1 MKISLEVKFTLSYN
15 EAMSSLAQKLKAKGL
30 KATDVAEKAGVSQ
43 SYLSMLMN
51 GQRSNPSAQTITRLV
66 QASDGALSVEDF
78 MSGSAA

>member
-1 MKISLEVKFTLSYN
+1 
-15 EAMSSLAQKLKAKGL
+15 MSSLAHKLKAKGL